1 MHFSYRQSEIPV
13 YNLTQSDMNPM
24 TWGEVVE
31 RGKQLAHQYPFEMTL
46 WYPGG
51 NIRSSILMHNIIVI
65 LFHWIP
71 AYFID
76 FIMLIIGQKRLYGD
90 PLSPTLK

>member
-1 MHFSYRQSEIPV
+1 
-13 YNLTQSDMNPM
+13 MNPM

-31 RGKQLAHQYPFEMTL
+31 RGKTIAHEYPFEMTL

-51 NIRSSILMHNIIVI
+51 NIRRSKLIHNVIVL

-71 AYFID
+71 AYLID
-76 FIMLIIGQKRLYGD
+76 FLMLLIGQKRL
-90 PLSPTLK
+90 